1 LQFKI
6 GDKVVYP
13 NHGIGIVETIQ
24 HRHIAGRD
32 ETCYTLRI
40 LSNDSTVMVPLS
52 NLSTVGI
59 RPVLR
64 KRGVQNVL
72 TFLREAR
79 IDLVGDWKGRYQ
91 QNSEKMRS
99 GEVEK
104 VVEVFKSLSYL
115 SSVKPLSYRERKML
129 DRARF
134 LVISEL
140 AEASQQPVGK
150 IEEQVDQTLSVSLK
164 SKLDH

>member
-1 LQFKI
+1 
-6 GDKVVYP
+6 
-13 NHGIGIVETIQ
+13 
-24 HRHIAGRD
+24 
-32 ETCYTLRI
+32 
-40 LSNDSTVMVPLS
+40 M
-52 NLSTVGI
+52 GI

-72 TFLREAR
+72 TFLKDAR

-91 QNSEKMRS
+91 QNAEKMRS